1 MNTKRKRIIPTKIIK
16 RRTNT
21 KRKRTN
27 TKRKRMKGG
36 EKNINEVIGKLREIK
51 KYMDSL
57 SPDMPEVQV
66 VAAIE
71 EIFSELLHV
80 KSVLPRYPT
89 VVEHLANLTLLLEL
103 FDEKYSG
110 KDALQDSSTYQETE
124 HYPSGCLDAQLD
136 WLTGF
141 LIGPDQGITVHNK
154 NARVSLVISRKMEHL
169 KEYLKTSP
177 SRTEYEYNCNIER
190 ALREIT
196 LDPDIM
202 VAIKQ
207 GILHVNEIKDIFDAI
222 APDYFVDGL
231 FNDGETPIPPIQATT
246 EFTTFNSTPI
256 LLPGGS
262 RLYGADDTFIGTVN
276 FNNHFVSIGKFINIT
291 SAQGTNRMVQIV
303 TGMKYSK

>member
-1 MNTKRKRIIPTKIIK
+1 MNTKRKRMIIK

-36 EKNINEVIGKLREIK
+36 EKNINEVIGKLRAIK

-66 VAAIE
+66 VAEIQ
-71 EIFSELLHV
+71 EIFGELLHV

-110 KDALQDSSTYQETE
+110 KDALQDSSTYQEKE

-154 NARVSLVISRKMEHL
+154 NARVSLVISRKMGQL

-190 ALREIT
+190 VLKEIT
-196 LDPDIM
+196 MEPDIM
-202 VAIKQ
+202 LAIKQ

-222 APDYFVDGL
+222 TPEYFVDGL
-231 FNDGETPIPPIQATT
+231 FNDGETPIPSIQAT
-246 EFTTFNSTPI
+246 ELSTFNSTPI
-256 LLPGGS
+256 EMLPGGTK
-262 RLYGADDTFIGTVN
+262 LYDADNTLIGTFTIN
-276 FNNHFVSIGKFINIT
+276 KHFVRLGNYINIT
-291 SAQGTNRMVQIV
+291 SADGNNRMVQIV
-303 TGMKYSK
+303 SGMKYSK